1 VTIKSPIDAVE
12 FSNTIQFSPNF
23 NHSLQGY
30 PLRRGDSDFLKVK
43 LILSGEGLLGG
54 GGVKGGM

>member
-1 VTIKSPIDAVE
+1 VE
-12 FSNTIQFSPNF
+12 FSNTIQLSPNF

-30 PLRRGDSDFLKVK
+30 SLRRGDSDFLKMK

-54 GGVKGGM
+54 GVKGGM